1 MSCKELN
8 DPSLR
13 PHCIDQEN
21 TGIFKPHNESIGHYR
36 TGAKCSRFH
45 MNVNYD
51 IDKQGTYK
59 VPVGYEYQDAYN
71 YEYNNNGVEYEP
83 GESKIGKTGHNFE
96 IENNK
101 YVPSPYGIKIGGTPY
116 TVGINNYK
124 RNIEKG
130 KCYEK
135 KRTLRMNSPGKC
147 PPTHNQK
154 AQCPPNIVPF
164 KFDESNILQIKK
176 DVHKKIIE
184 PKRRK
189 IYSLMIKASNEV
201 SKWRFIIGYKHFLY
215 HPHRK
220 IRDTVRHYYNIYIR
234 AVKSYDRNKNIY
246 NLSDFNNIN
255 KININNI
262 NQYPSEVKKYYNYY
276 NNEVNNLI
284 SIEKEKQLNEHN
296 SELQKILDSN
306 DNYFGCDIDNIEDSG
321 LSCNIVNDYS
331 YTLHECGDDC
341 HNFTEWGSCSVPC
354 GGGIQTR
361 KCTDGLER
369 GLSECEGSDADW
381 ERSCNTQE
389 CPIDCVVSDWYES
402 KKCGPCRKAYKG
414 RGTRELSRIIKIQ
427 PNTTGEKCPNDL
439 KKIETC
445 KIDDLKK
452 CYSDK
457 FKESHSIDTES
468 INKKVQKFINLFI

>member
-8 DPSLR
+8 DSSLR
-13 PHCIDQEN
+13 PHCIDKEN
-21 TGIFKPHNESIGHYR
+21 TGIFEPHNESIGHYR

-71 YEYNNNGVEYEP
+71 YEYNNKYVEYEP

-101 YVPSPYGIKIGGTPY
+101 YVPSPYGIKIEGTPY
-116 TVGINNYK
+116 TVGINNYE

-176 DVHKKIIE
+176 KAHKDIIE
-184 PKRRK
+184 PKREEVAITMGVASIQISELKFITAYKLFRSHPK
-189 IYSLMIKASNEV
+189 IGQLYNMYEKASYLFN
-201 SKWRFIIGYKHFLY
+201 
-215 HPHRK
+215 
-220 IRDTVRHYYNIYIR
+220 HYE
-234 AVKSYDRNKNIY
+234 NIY

-255 KININNI
+255 NININNI
-262 NQYPSEVKKYYNYY
+262 NQYPSEVKKYYYDY
-276 NNEVNNLI
+276 NNEVNNSI
-284 SIEKEKQLNEHN
+284 NIEKEKQSNKHN
-296 SELQKILDSN
+296 SDLQNILDSN
-306 DNYFGCDIDNIEDSG
+306 DNYFGCDIDNIKDSG

-331 YTLHECGDDC
+331 YTLHECDDDC

-381 ERSCNTQE
+381 ERSCNIQE

-402 KKCGPCRKAYKG
+402 KKCGPCRRAYKG
-414 RGTRELSRIIKIQ
+414 RGTRELSRIIEIQ
-427 PNTTGEKCPNDL
+427 PNTTGKKCPNDL
-439 KKIETC
+439 KKIEKC

-452 CYSDK
+452 CYKDK
-457 FKESHSIDTES
+457 FKESHSIDTDS
-468 INKKVQKFINLFI
+468 INKKVQKFINLFK

>member
-71 YEYNNNGVEYEP
+71 YEYNNNDVEYEP
-83 GESKIGKTGHNFE
+83 GESKIGKTGHNFKP
-96 IENNK
+96 ENNK

-124 RNIEKG
+124 DNIQKG

-176 DVHKKIIE
+176 EVHKKIIE
-184 PKRRK
+184 PKRREVANRMRVASIQISK
-189 IYSLMIKASNEV
+189 LKFITAYKAFR
-201 SKWRFIIGYKHFLY
+201 W
-215 HPHRK
+215 
-220 IRDTVRHYYNIYIR
+220 HYYINMYYNMYEK
-234 AVKSYDRNKNIY
+234 AVKLFDDNKNIY

-262 NQYPSEVKKYYNYY
+262 NQYPSEVKKYYYDY
-276 NNEVNNLI
+276 NNQVNNLI
-284 SIEKEKQLNEHN
+284 SIEKNKQLNEHN
-296 SELQKILDSN
+296 SKLQKILDSN

-321 LSCNIVNDYS
+321 SSCNIVNDYS

-402 KKCGPCRKAYKG
+402 KKCGPCRKAYQD
-414 RGTRELSRIIKIQ
+414 RGTTRELSRIIKIQ
-427 PNTTGEKCPNDL
+427 PNTTGQKCPNDL

-452 CYSDK
+452 CYADK
-457 FKESHSIDTES
+457 FKESHSIDKQY
-468 INKKVQKFINLFI
+468 INKELQNFLNFFK